1 MAQPKTYL
9 NSEQAAEYLGISA
22 ATIKNWRKRGDGPPF
37 IKVNARVIRYLS
49 CDLDAWMDCKP
60 RQTISGDEF

>member
-22 ATIKNWRKRGDGPPF
+22 ATLKNWRKRGDGPPF
-37 IKVNARVIRYLS
+37 IKVNARVISYIR
-49 CDLDAWMDCKP
+49 CDLDAWMDGKP

>member
-22 ATIKNWRKRGDGPPF
+22 ATLKNWRKRGDGPPF
-37 IKVNARVIRYLS
+37 IKVNARVIRYLR
-49 CDLDAWMDCKP
+49 CDLDVWMDTKP
-60 RQTISGDEF
+60 KQTISGDEF

>member
-9 NSEQAAEYLGISA
+9 NSEQAAEYLGIST
-22 ATIKNWRKRGDGPPF
+22 ATLKNWRKRGDGPPF
-37 IKVNARVIRYLS
+37 IKVNARVIRYLR
-49 CDLDAWMDCKP
+49 CDLDAWMDGKP